1 MSYQVSFIG
10 FANYKPSSGTT
21 YYVNQY
27 RTRYDKMVASTIVN
41 LVLSL
46 NTIATFATIII
57 LVMRAYKKEKSEEKK
72 VTANGN

>member
-1 MSYQVSFIG
+1 
-10 FANYKPSSGTT
+10 
-21 YYVNQY
+21 
-27 RTRYDKMVASTIVN
+27 MVASTIVN